1 MKNVAV
7 VGSGYWGKN
16 LVRNA
21 HKLGLLHTVCDPN
34 DKARSSVAAAYP
46 GIRCVKTFAEVI
58 DDTAINGVII
68 ATPASTHYELVK
80 QALNAGKHVMVEK
93 PFTETAGQAE
103 ELVTLAER
111 RKLVLM
117 VGFTFLYNT
126 AVRKVKSLIDSGE
139 LGDIRYIY
147 SQRLNLGIVRK
158 DVDVWWNLAPHD
170 ISIINYWLGDQPVSA
185 GGSGVSFIQ
194 PGIADVV
201 TSTIRYRSGAAAFIH
216 VSWIDPGKIRRM
228 TVVGSKKM
236 VVYDDAD
243 PDMKVQIFDKGVDK
257 FEDFN
262 TFGQFQLIHRA
273 GDIHIPKIDFDEP
286 LAVECAHFAECIGTG
301 AEPLTSGRN
310 ALPVVRVLEAVATS
324 MKNNSALE
332 PIT

>member
-1 MKNVAV
+1 MKNIAV

-21 HKLGLLHTVCDPN
+21 HKRGMLHTVCDPS
-34 DKARSSVAAAYP
+34 DKARAAVEAAYP
-46 GIRCVKTFAEVI
+46 GVRCVKEFSHVLADSSVAGI
-58 DDTAINGVII
+58 II
-68 ATPASTHYELVK
+68 ATPASTHYELTK

-93 PFTETAGQAE
+93 PFTESGRQAE
-103 ELVTLAER
+103 ELVALAAQK
-111 RKLVLM
+111 KLVLM
-117 VGFTFLYNT
+117 VGFTFLYNN

-170 ISIINYWLGDQPVSA
+170 ISIINYWLGVEPEAA

-273 GDIHIPKIDFDEP
+273 GDIYIPKIDFDEP
-286 LAVECAHFAECIGTG
+286 LATECAHFAECISSG
-301 AEPLTSGRN
+301 AEPFTSGRK
-310 ALPVVRVLEAVATS
+310 ALPVVRVLEAVSLS
-324 MKNNSALE
+324 MKKNSALE
-332 PIT
+332 PIA